1 MKTET
6 IPIALHS
13 LCTALGCFM
22 LNVFDPVFTWVVG
35 ANRGYLTVRSTGG
48 TYFEKK
54 SEMMGLCNVL
64 YIFLAEFGCKTIEMT
79 SFTGKK
85 AIKSVYSGKRKEDFS
100 IVSKQADN
108 APPGVLIRAAFKED
122 EKKGGESYYDLDNIR
137 QAISPLIEAH
147 GSFFPLPAFFY
158 NGNRLSI

>member
-35 ANRGYLTVRSTGG
+35 ANRGFLTVRSTGG

-54 SEMMGLCNVL
+54 NEMMGLCNVL
-64 YIFLAEFGCKTIEMT
+64 YEFLAKFGRKTIEMT

-85 AIKSVYSGKRKEDFS
+85 AIKALISGKRKEDFR

-108 APPGVLIRAAFKED
+108 APPGVLIRVTFNED
-122 EKKGGESYYDLDNIR
+122 EKKEGENYHDLDNIR
-137 QAISPLIEAH
+137 LAISPLIEAH
-147 GSFFPLPAFFY
+147 GSIFPLPTIFY